1 MNYMTEIQGR
11 EPARRTMETRGRKN
25 VYPFRTLPL
34 DGAFIHPKFNTAKT
48 LAWHY
53 HKLLGHRYDIV
64 QIAVGARIR
73 RVA

>member
-1 MNYMTEIQGR
+1 MNYKIEIQGR
-11 EPARRTMETRGRKN
+11 EPFRKTSTRGRKN
-25 VYPFRTLPL
+25 IYPFPTLAA
-34 DGAFIHPKFNTAKT
+34 GEAFIHPKFNTAKT

-64 QIAVGARIR
+64 QIGVGARIR